1 MKLQFNHTITAI
13 FFLLLSFRIIPSG
26 FYVNAQKSSVHFP
39 EIPGWIKNENI
50 RYYTPRNL
58 YDYING
64 AAELYLSY
72 DFREL
77 LVTEYNDNNHSSF
90 RVEIYLH
97 ETPLAAYG
105 IYSQERPLKGN
116 YLHIGT
122 QGYIELPILNF
133 ITENT
138 YVKIYSYD
146 TDNEDVFMVFARE
159 VAEGLGDD
167 TPLPA
172 ILVCFPEA
180 YKIENSERFVNR
192 NFLGYDFLHSG
203 FITDYIAA
211 DKGFQLFIIQGV
223 DSKDCHDMLRNFF
236 QSSQVSH
243 SELVENHCIITD
255 PYHGT
260 IELEW
265 EAKYIWGTISLE
277 DETLRSEYLYQIK
290 QGIDSINR
298 QKTKS

>member
-1 MKLQFNHTITAI
+1 MKLQFNHTITGI

-39 EIPGWIKNENI
+39 EIPGWIKNDNI
-50 RYYTPRNL
+50 RYYTPLNL

-64 AAELYLSY
+64 AAELYLNY

-77 LVTEYNDNNHSSF
+77 FIAEYTDNNNASF
-90 RVEIYLH
+90 TVEIYLH
-97 ETPLAAYG
+97 KSPLVAFG

-133 ITENT
+133 ITGNS

-146 TDNEDVFMVFARE
+146 IDNEEVFLTFASE
-159 VAEGLGDD
+159 IAEGLGAH

-172 ILVCFPEA
+172 ILDCFPEIS
-180 YKIENSERFVNR
+180 KRENSERFVER
-192 NFLGYDFLHSG
+192 HFLGYDFLHSG
-203 FITDYIAA
+203 FITGYLTG
-211 DKGFQLFIIQGV
+211 DKSFQLFIIEGE
-223 DSKDCHDMLRNFF
+223 DSKDCHDMLSNYF
-236 QSSQVSH
+236 QLCRMSH
-243 SELVENHCIITD
+243 SELIESHCIVTD
-255 PYHGT
+255 PYHGK

-265 EAKYIWGTISLE
+265 ETKYIWGSINLE
-277 DETLRSEYLYQIK
+277 DEDLGAAYLHQIK
-290 QGIDSINR
+290 QCIQTIAYDPL
-298 QKTKS
+298 